1 MSPTAA
7 SLTISWTE
15 DSSHPVALR
24 PFDGRQFDGVA
35 GGDAEP
41 ARGNLGQADLAVA
54 QALPEP
60 LTHVCRLIESLAVP
74 IARCDADDLSRQR
87 P

>member
-54 QALPEP
+54 ASPAR
-60 LTHVCRLIESLAVP
+60 TSHARLS
-74 IARCDADDLSRQR
+74 AR
-87 P
+87 